1 MEKPIIE
8 YHKHNTDEERYDT
21 ADEERDEIPGRP
33 EAGVSSEHPRCDR
46 CGVLYET
53 DRVVDEIAVARPT
66 VGQCQVGEYVH
77 EAESRTENELVEA
90 FALRRLFVDR
100 HRLCLLEDGEP
111 ESHEQPVH
119 SARGSCPHGV
129 DARYCRYGQ
138 DTRHCHKHN
147 ADYLI
152 CITTQSNNHFQYFS
166 AAQTIQL

>member
-33 EAGVSSEHPRCDR
+33 EAGVSSEHPRRDR

-66 VGQCQVGEYVH
+66 VRQCQVGEYVH

-90 FALRRLFVDR
+90 FALGRLFVDR
-100 HRLCLLEDGEP
+100 HKLCLLEDGEP

-147 ADYLI
+147 AGYLI